1 MNKFIRLDKYLADIR
16 IGTRREV
23 KKYIKQ
29 GKVRVNNEVIK
40 DSAYKVDINNNK
52 VYFEQK
58 PLTYSEYIYIMLNK
72 PAGVVSATKDNF
84 DRTVLDLIE
93 KKYQQ
98 ELFPVGRLD
107 KDSEGLLLLT
117 NDGDLAHNLLSP
129 KNKVPKVY
137 YVEVDGKVIKSHI
150 LQFREGIK
158 INSDFITLPAELEII
173 ESSET
178 SKALITIHEG
188 KFHQVK
194 RMFKALG
201 IKVTYLKR
209 ISMGR
214 LKLDNRLKLGEYRH
228 LTKSEV
234 DLLDRRQNAEF

>member
-1 MNKFIRLDKYLADIR
+1 MRKFIRLDKYLADMR
-16 IGTRREV
+16 IGSRREV

-29 GKVRVNNEVIK
+29 GKVRVNNEVII
-40 DSAYKVDINNNK
+40 DSAYRVDLNNDK
-52 VYFEQK
+52 LYFEQK
-58 PLTYSEYIYIMLNK
+58 LLTYSEYIYIMLNK

-84 DRTVLDLIE
+84 DRTVLDLIK

-98 ELFPVGRLD
+98 DLFPVGRLD

-129 KNKVPKVY
+129 KNRVPKVY
-137 YVEVDGKVIKSHI
+137 YVEVDGKVRDSHI
-150 LQFREGIK
+150 LQFREGIR
-158 INSDFITLPAELEII
+158 INSDFIALPAELEII

-178 SKALITIHEG
+178 SKVLITIYEG

-194 RMFKALG
+194 RMFQALG

-209 ISMGR
+209 ISMGS
-214 LKLDNRLKLGEYRH
+214 LKLDKGLELGEYRH
-228 LTKSEV
+228 LTKAEV

>member
-52 VYFEQK
+52 VYLEQK

>member
-72 PAGVVSATKDNF
+72 PAGIVSATKDNF